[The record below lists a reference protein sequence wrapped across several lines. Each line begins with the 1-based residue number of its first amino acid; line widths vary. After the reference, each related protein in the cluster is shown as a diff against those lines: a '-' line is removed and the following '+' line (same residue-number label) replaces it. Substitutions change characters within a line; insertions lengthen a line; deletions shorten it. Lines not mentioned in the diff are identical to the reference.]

1 MKIID
6 EFYDRIFILYF
17 VFGSIT
23 IFGTTLS
30 LLYGLFGLNIIAAI
44 LFSLIVSFL
53 SCILYGGALIEIT
66 DNLQDL
72 KKDTRNTYKR
82 ELCNSL
88 SKYAGTMPFWVMY
101 RFMKYFDSIPED
113 IYAPDDKKQE
123 VNNKIED
130 STSKVKWILSNESV
144 VDVVYRQ
151 YAPEQRSEMVDVVK
165 NTLRDETKIIRG
177 ISNDSERY
185 HKEFLAARKK
195 RQKEEAQRMNSRT
208 NQKVSQSA
216 AEFLQNYYLNEK

>member
-30 LLYGLFGLNIIAAI
+30 LFYGLFEINIIAAI

-53 SCILYGGALIEIT
+53 PCILYGGALIEIT

-72 KKDTRNTYKR
+72 KKDTRNTHKR

-88 SKYAGTMPFWVMY
+88 SKYAETMPFWVMY
-101 RFMKYFDSIPED
+101 RFMKYFNSIPED
-113 IYAPDDKKQE
+113 VYAPDDKKQE

-130 STSKVKWILSNESV
+130 SVSKVKWILSNKSV
-144 VDVVYRQ
+144 VDVVYRK
-151 YAPEQRSEMVDVVK
+151 YAPEQR
-165 NTLRDETKIIRG
+165 
-177 ISNDSERY
+177 
-185 HKEFLAARKK
+185 
-195 RQKEEAQRMNSRT
+195 
-208 NQKVSQSA
+208 
-216 AEFLQNYYLNEK
+216 